1 VDPADGVL
9 AGAVLSERD
18 REIAELWRRCVE
30 QRDDDDARGV
40 LADLL
45 QAASDARG
53 ELMALQLLP
62 ADPDNAPARR
72 ARIRELIAEYSHV
85 WLGPLREYASG
96 ASFERGMVK
105 RLELVATQPV
115 AVLDDRELWSVE
127 ELLVGGPMGLPSY
140 NDAIPTLRRLLAS
153 PAARSVRR
161 LEVVDPTQL
170 DIIAECSQPLVHLA
184 YLQGFDATN
193 APLTNRFMSIVEE
206 RDTIVSVAVW
216 ADGLAELRRR
226 AWFDRLEHVTLAC
239 SMRRGLALWR
249 EIPSHMSLAIATTP
263 SLDTCERAFPGDCRL
278 ELRRD
283 GTARVSGEWLLQSLA
298 VLDALPADITR
309 LELEDTSEPI
319 VERIR
324 VALGARREIVLRGLI
339 GRAGNVR
346 WK

>member
-1 VDPADGVL
+1 MRSQIDSEANAERAAAPQ
-9 AGAVLSERD
+9 AVRSQID
-18 REIAELWRRCVE
+18 ELWRRCVE

-45 QAASDARG
+45 QANGDARG

-72 ARIRELIAEYSHV
+72 ARIRELIVEYAHV
-85 WLGPLREYASG
+85 WLGPLREYANG

-115 AVLDDRELWSVE
+115 AIADDRELWSVE
-127 ELLVGGPMGLPSY
+127 ELVGGWGA
-140 NDAIPTLRRLLAS
+140 NEIATLRRVLAS
-153 PAARSVRR
+153 PGARSVRR
-161 LEVVDPTQL
+161 LEVFDTAQVAV
-170 DIIAECSQPLVHLA
+170 IVECPQPIEHLA
-184 YLQGFDATN
+184 CMQRFDGTN
-193 APLTNRFMSIVEE
+193 AVVTNRFMTIAGE
-206 RDTIVSVAVW
+206 RETIVSVAVW
-216 ADGLAELRRR
+216 ADGLAELQRRT
-226 AWFDRLEHVTLAC
+226 WFDRLANVTLAC
-239 SMRRGLALWR
+239 GMRRGLALWP
-249 EIPSHMSLAIATTP
+249 EIPSHMSLTIATTP
-263 SLDTCERAFPGDCRL
+263 SLDTCARAFPGDCRL

-283 GTARVSGEWLLQSLA
+283 GTARVSGEWLLQSLD

-319 VERIR
+319 IERIR